1 MASKVIA
8 LSGPAGSGKSEA
20 GRYLVDAHG
29 YQTVKFSGPL
39 KAMLRAFYDSV
50 GLKDPNEVERRIE
63 GDLKEVPDLYL
74 NGATPRHAM
83 QTLGSEW
90 GRGLMSDDFW
100 IRSWERKVDSVMGP
114 VVTDDCR
121 FENEAEAV
129 MAAGGEVVRLHPK
142 VYRRGTSSHASESG
156 ISSDWVNHVVTNDGS
171 IADLQDKMLE
181 IIEPIHVVTFGDL
194 ESE

>member
-29 YQTVKFSGPL
+29 YQSVKFAGPL
-39 KAMLRAFYDSV
+39 KNMLRAFYHSV
-50 GLKDPNEVERRIE
+50 GLEDLDQIERRIE
-63 GDLKEVPDLYL
+63 GDLKEEPCKYL
-74 NGATPRHAM
+74 NGATPRYAM

-90 GRGLMSDDFW
+90 GRQLMSDDFW
-100 IRSWERKVDSVMGP
+100 IRSWERKVDSIEGP

-121 FENEAEAV
+121 FENEAETV

-142 VYRRGTSSHASESG
+142 VFRRGTSSHASECG

-181 IIEPIHVVTFGDL
+181 IIEPMHVVTFGTL
-194 ESE
+194 GSE